1 MPSLSALAEFRNS
14 FSNIANEKEDLAS
27 RGLPYAAIDLPDTEA
42 PPFEQ
47 PSREAGSP
55 PDFSTDGADIADGAA
70 DGAGAGDF
78 DFNAFINSVPT
89 DSPPPPDEAAPDVNF
104 DDLFN
109 DTAAQTQEPQSTD
122 DFLNSL
128 GGDTPSDAAPADE
141 TAADDDLLNSLG
153 GDTPSDATSEEE
165 TPADI
170 PSEDGMLSDD
180 ESFPTD
186 DFLNSLG
193 SDASSDATPSEE
205 TPAEESL
212 PADELPDF
220 PETETPTTDEDFSVP
235 PDLLSGLGDEIESA
249 PSDFPAEEP
258 PAEEPPTEDIPT
270 GDFST
275 EDFSTE
281 DFSTEGFPSEEEE
294 SEETIDLGGERQ
306 DGTLSADSG
315 TKGFMPAND
324 SDETSGDETSG
335 DETSGDE
342 MSGDETSVDDLP
354 ETLTPE
360 TDGTDE
366 ILADNASEPQPSP
379 QGEDSPLE
387 DASMP
392 DFDLPETPFDDGID
406 QGGETLSDETPEEEH
421 IDLGGESMDFDL
433 PETDSSAK
441 KPASEDFGFDDEDIL
456 PGSGLPDG
464 SEFIQTEPEGID
476 MPGLDLP
483 DMDFDTAEPSGDS
496 DADESGGLPNME
508 DFGGDFSSDSIDLEN
523 EPQPESGSEP
533 AAATSFSDDDF
544 ALPGLDDIFDKS
556 KTDTTQKPAPKKGFF
571 KRKKA
576 EVVEEE
582 EEHDLD
588 DSDEI
593 NLSQSDVEKLMKT
606 LENYPLN
613 LRVACEELIA
623 EQVILP
629 QQLSKLLRMLIR
641 GANVKEMAEF
651 AGQLLGK
658 EIVIPRSYEKSTGA
672 EWEAEKS
679 SFAYIFV
686 NNFLPVLRIV
696 AMAVALL
703 GSTAF
708 LSYKFIYL
716 PLKAE
721 SLYKRGYERIG
732 AGEYQRAD
740 ELFHQAFTR
749 HRKKKWFYTY
759 AEGFRDQR
767 RYLLAE
773 NKYDELLRY
782 YPRDK
787 KGVLDYANLETYY
800 ILNYEKANKLLQNEL
815 LDYAPDD
822 YDGLLAAGDNFLAWA
837 DSDPAKY
844 YDKYEDARFCYARIL
859 QDYGWTGPVLERM
872 LLYFMHTDN
881 LKETLNLRAWFE
893 NNSKK
898 YKLTTP
904 TLAELG
910 GYLLDKQ
917 LEKVKGVPNAYVES
931 IESVRDMLLQ
941 AVKQDNHL
949 PEPHYHLARYYHN
962 LGNLHEE
969 RLTLENA
976 IRAYDLAKTE
986 SVRRRLNRVDTHYRY
1001 ANMLINNKEF
1011 FSAEEQ
1017 LVRGIELYEEF
1028 ISRNLIAPSP
1038 QLGQLYAGLGDLEY
1052 FVKSGNI
1059 QAALNNYLTAEKYG
1073 YAPPEIQYRIGAGYY
1088 QQERWGNALDY
1099 LFKAA
1104 SELPMNRRILFAL
1117 GNTTYKRGDYFAA
1130 QGYYNRLLDILENQR
1145 IRLPVLLPNDSAQF
1159 LELGERLM
1167 MARNNAGVTYEALAK
1182 QTGKRDYRS
1191 KALSLYAD
1199 SARSWDAITRN
1210 PQSMTRMTIGDTPGA
1225 PGINLGYL
1233 NANNALHPS
1242 SGYNPEIFIR
1252 IDKDV
1257 SEPSKWEE
1265 LAPFGG
1271 LIDETGY

>member
-14 FSNIANEKEDLAS
+14 FSNIANEKDDLAEK
-27 RGLPYAAIDLPDTEA
+27 GLPYDAIDLPDMEA

-47 PSREAGSP
+47 PSRDAAPPAGSE
-55 PDFSTDGADIADGAA
+55 PDFSVDNTADDASAA
-70 DGAGAGDF
+70 DGGGAGDF
-78 DFNAFINSVPT
+78 DFNAFINSVPADT
-89 DSPPPPDEAAPDVNF
+89 PPPPDETAPDINF
-104 DDLFN
+104 DELLG
-109 DTAAQTQEPQSTD
+109 DTGDQAQEPQSDSMSATDDFLNTLGGETPTDFTSEDGTGDDISATD

-128 GGDTPSDAAPADE
+128 GGDAPSAE
-141 TAADDDLLNSLG
+141 E
-153 GDTPSDATSEEE
+153 PSSEE
-165 TPADI
+165 
-170 PSEDGMLSDD
+170 PSVIEPSTDFTSTDGMSADVKSD
-180 ESFPTD
+180 ESFPAD

-193 SDASSDATPSEE
+193 GDAASEE
-205 TPAEESL
+205 SFPTG
-212 PADELPDF
+212 DLPDF
-220 PETETPTTDEDFSVP
+220 SETETPPTSDIKSADVPSEDDFSVP
-235 PDLLSGLGDEIESA
+235 DDLLSGLSDEIESA
-249 PSDFPAEEP
+249 PSDFPPEETP
-258 PAEEPPTEDIPT
+258 DEDVASADDTSDTPSEVFTTDEFPTD
-270 GDFST
+270 
-275 EDFSTE
+275 
-281 DFSTEGFPSEEEE
+281 GFPSEEDDEPEE
-294 SEETIDLGGERQ
+294 SIDLGGERQ
-306 DGTLSADSG
+306 DGTLSTESG
-315 TKGFMPAND
+315 SKGFMP
-324 SDETSGDETSG
+324 STDEDLPGTVD
-335 DETSGDE
+335 
-342 MSGDETSVDDLP
+342 VDDA
-354 ETLTPE
+354 
-360 TDGTDE
+360 
-366 ILADNASEPQPSP
+366 IADNAPEEETSD
-379 QGEDSPLE
+379 GK
-387 DASMP
+387 MP
-392 DFDLPETPFDDGID
+392 DFDLPETPLDDGLD
-406 QGGETLSDETPEEEH
+406 LSGGTSADETPEEH
-421 IDLGGESMDFDL
+421 IDLGGESPDFDL
-433 PETDSSAK
+433 PATDFSAETPD
-441 KPASEDFGFDDEDIL
+441 SEDYGFDEEASSD
-456 PGSGLPDG
+456 SGLPDEA
-464 SEFIQTEPEGID
+464 EFTQTESEGID
-476 MPGLDLP
+476 DLPDFDIGEQPSGDTSESSGADDSGGLP
-483 DMDFDTAEPSGDS
+483 DMD
-496 DADESGGLPNME
+496 L
-508 DFGGDFSSDSIDLEN
+508 GGDFSSDQIDLDN
-523 EPQPESGSEP
+523 EPQPEAEAGGGAP
-533 AAATSFSDDDF
+533 ATDFGDDSFD
-544 ALPGLDDIFDKS
+544 LPGLDEIFDKS
-556 KTDTTQKPAPKKGFF
+556 KPDTTPKPAPKKSFF
-571 KRKKA
+571 KRKK
-576 EVVEEE
+576 EPVIEE
-582 EEHDLD
+582 EEHDLG

-593 NLSQSDVEKLMKT
+593 NLSQSDLDKLLAT
-606 LENYPLN
+606 ISSYPLN
-613 LRVACEELIA
+613 LRVACQELIA

-629 QQLSKLLRMLIR
+629 QQLSKLIRMLIR

-672 EWEAEKS
+672 EWEAEKA

-686 NNFLPVLRIV
+686 HNFLPVLRII
-696 AMAVALL
+696 AMALAML
-703 GSTAF
+703 GSIGY

-716 PLKAE
+716 PVKAE
-721 SLYKRGYERIG
+721 NLYKRGYERIG
-732 AGEYQRAD
+732 AGEFQRAN
-740 ELFHQAFTR
+740 ELFHEAFTL
-749 HRKKKWFYTY
+749 HRKKKWFYAY

-787 KGVLDYANLETYY
+787 KGVLDYSKLETYY

-815 LDYAPDD
+815 LDYAPNDF
-822 YDGLLAAGDNFLAWA
+822 DGLLAAGDNFLAWA

-931 IESVRDMLLQ
+931 IESVRNMLLQ
-941 AVKQDNHL
+941 AVREDPYL
-949 PEPHYHLARYYHN
+949 PEPHYHLARYYNN

-986 SVRRRLNRVDTHYRY
+986 SVRRRLNRVDTYYRY
-1001 ANMLINNKEF
+1001 ANLLINNKEF
-1011 FSAEEQ
+1011 FTAEEQ

-1028 ISRNLIAPSP
+1028 ITRNLISPTP
-1038 QLGQLYAGLGDLEY
+1038 QLGKLYAGLGDLEY

-1059 QAALNNYLTAEKYG
+1059 QAALNNYLNAEKYG
-1073 YAPPEIQYRIGAGYY
+1073 YAPPEIQYRIGASYY

-1099 LFKAA
+1099 LFKA
-1104 SELPMNRRILFAL
+1104 SSGLPMNRRILFAL

-1145 IRLPVLLPNDSAQF
+1145 IRLPVLLPNDTAQF

-1167 MARNNAGVTYEALAK
+1167 MARNNAGVVNEALAK

-1191 KALSLYAD
+1191 KALALYAD

-1242 SGYNPEIFIR
+1242 SSYTPEIFIR

-1271 LIDETGY
+1271 LID